1 MPRSRR
7 ISLKLSRRRW
17 GDADARRVLAALE
30 ASGLSVN
37 AFAAREGL
45 DAQRLYYWRKRV
57 GKGVALAVSPTFVE
71 VPRHAPEPVEIAL
84 RSGRSLRVR
93 ESIDAATLRRFVAVL
108 EEDAA
113 C

>member
-7 ISLKLSRRRW
+7 ITSQLSRRRW
-17 GDADARRVLAALE
+17 SDADARVVLAALE

-45 DAQRLYYWRKRV
+45 DPQRLYYWRKRLD
-57 GKGVALAVSPTFVE
+57 GDSALAVSPTFVE
-71 VPRHAPEPVEIAL
+71 VPRHGPEPVEIAL

-93 ESIDAATLRRFVAVL
+93 ESIDVATLRRFVAVL